1 MACRDIAFALLCFAL
16 GLTQSGLPCLD
27 FCEIKNTGQC
37 EIPET
42 MGTVLLSYFERKKP
56 CAICNVTE
64 QAQENMLQCK
74 FPSDLVMLQV
84 AGHKTKNGTLET
96 LPRRLTN
103 LRMLVLGPG
112 NIRTVASGVF
122 SGDLKIIQTLS
133 MNSNAIQTVGIWFGH
148 IWMLENLYLS
158 SNEINEIEK
167 YALRPLECLEHLDL
181 THNRLRLVEKWHFE
195 GLRKLK
201 CLKLSHNNISY
212 ITGKSF
218 NHMRMLQEISLD
230 YNRLAQLECDWLRWL
245 PLRIHVQVQH
255 NLIQTISAES
265 FDAMIK
271 RHVRLFVGENPFRCT
286 CDLDLDSSKGA
297 RVIKDYESLQCS
309 YPPSLLGRKIAD
321 VARETTRTI
330 NCGDGTNMASTKAD
344 IQITSGA
351 SSSKAP
357 PAVSKAGTTEV
368 TNKIKKKKP
377 QQDSTTPEATK
388 VWYSLLFKSAVIITT
403 APCPRN
409 STINK
414 KIIKTTNNSLQ
425 IGNAPQ
431 TDDIPYHTAINTTTP
446 SRRQETVLTEKIIFL
461 NTLDKVPGP
470 QQDGIATLSYITG
483 TCLAL
488 LLLGGAMAACHK
500 GYRRRQERHRVP
512 GNAVNTSGGTTL
524 QNSQQSTMGNPA
536 TLQPT
541 SEQVPDV
548 SNTDLDVSPY
558 ATTVEMANPMYDTTS
573 TEPKGVRSI
582 QDPPP
587 LPNRQTINNPASQ
600 PQGMDMPQ
608 TADIPALPPRTHR
621 HINYNPSTQPQG
633 MEAGNIPASPPPNT
647 NRHSNYNA
655 SALPQSSDT
664 TQMGRIQDLPPRSNR
679 TIPYGA
685 SSQQSSE
692 IPPVHEIPDP
702 TPRSK
707 RHINSTSGSS
717 QAQGLQIPPGEEVP
731 DLPPRSNKY
740 VNSSVPC
747 QQ

>member
-1 MACRDIAFALLCFAL
+1 MVCRDIAFALLCFAL
-16 GLTQSGLPCLD
+16 GLTQSGLPCRD
-27 FCEIKNTGQC
+27 FCGIKNTGQC

-42 MGTVLLSYFERKKP
+42 MGTVLLSYFDRKKP

-64 QAQENMLQCK
+64 QAQENLLQCK

-96 LPRRLTN
+96 LPRRLSN

-158 SNEINEIEK
+158 WNEINEIEK

-181 THNRLRLVEKWHFE
+181 THNRLRLVKKCHFE
-195 GLRKLK
+195 GMRKLK
-201 CLKLSHNNISY
+201 FLKLSHNNISY

-271 RHVRLFVGENPFRCT
+271 RHVRLFVGENPFQCT

-321 VARETTRTI
+321 IARETTRNI

-357 PAVSKAGTTEV
+357 PVVSNAGTTEVLV
-368 TNKIKKKKP
+368 TNKIKKTKP
-377 QQDSTTPEATK
+377 QQDSTTPEAAK
-388 VWYSLLFKSAVIITT
+388 VWYSLLVKSAVISTT
-403 APCPRN
+403 TPCPRN
-409 STINK
+409 STIIK

-425 IGNAPQ
+425 ISKAPG
-431 TDDIPYHTAINTTTP
+431 TDNIPYHTAINTTTP

-488 LLLGGAMAACHK
+488 LLLCGAMAACHK

-512 GNAVNTSGGTTL
+512 GNAVNTSGGTPL
-524 QNSQQSTMGNPA
+524 QNSQQPTIGNPA
-536 TLQPT
+536 TPQPT

-573 TEPKGVRSI
+573 TEPKG
-582 QDPPP
+582 
-587 LPNRQTINNPASQ
+587 
-600 PQGMDMPQ
+600 
-608 TADIPALPPRTHR
+608 
-621 HINYNPSTQPQG
+621 
-633 MEAGNIPASPPPNT
+633 
-647 NRHSNYNA
+647 
-655 SALPQSSDT
+655 
-664 TQMGRIQDLPPRSNR
+664 MGRIQDLPPRSNR

-692 IPPVHEIPDP
+692 IPPVHEILDP

-717 QAQGLQIPPGEEVP
+717 QAQGLQISSGEEVP

-740 VNSSVPC
+740 VNSSVPS